1 MAFEDLIIAVL
12 QKTRRGLREA
22 RPLHFPV
29 AIPTAT
35 STKGNAGVGEEG
47 VGTRAD
53 SQCLL
58 SKENQIEGG
67 ETGNVL
73 HVCATL
79 SQLPGGG
86 GLLTQPVL

>member
-22 RPLHFPV
+22 RPWRFPV

-35 STKGNAGVGEEG
+35 STEGNAGVGEEG

-67 ETGNVL
+67 KLEMCSMSVQP
-73 HVCATL
+73 CPS
-79 SQLPGGG
+79 SQEE
-86 GLLTQPVL
+86 VDY

>member
-22 RPLHFPV
+22 RPSRFPV

-35 STKGNAGVGEEG
+35 STEGNAGVGEEG

-67 ETGNVL
+67 KLEMCSMCVQP
-73 HVCATL
+73 CPS
-79 SQLPGGG
+79 SQEE
-86 GLLTQPVL
+86 VDY